1 MPPTHPHTP
10 PHTPPPHSNPPK
22 PAAAAGRTPSLNTDQ
37 LLLIVVGAH
46 PRAEQHDRAV
56 GYRLRQVILDRLLA
70 YSGQDDAEMLPFTP
84 LVMSDV
90 WYLNDPSLRS
100 CPTICVGAPGVNALS
115 AYLGDK
121 LPSVFVIDDVLMV
134 QLDLDLA
141 DLIACCW
148 GSSPESTLAATDA
161 FCEKYLDEFLHA
173 ALKRAQS
180 V

>member
-1 MPPTHPHTP
+1 MPPTP
-10 PHTPPPHSNPPK
+10 PNSMSSK
-22 PAAAAGRTPSLNTDQ
+22 PAPASSGSQSLDTDQ

-56 GYRLRQVILDRLLA
+56 GYRLRQTILDRLLA
-70 YSGQDDAEMLPFTP
+70 YSGQSDPEMLPFQP

-100 CPTICVGAPGVNALS
+100 CPTISIGAPGVNALS

-148 GSSPESTLAATDA
+148 GSSPESTLAASDA
-161 FCEKYLDEFLHA
+161 FTERYLDEFLHA
-173 ALKRAQS
+173 ALKRVQTT
-180 V
+180 